1 VTTYWIM
8 HPVRSV
14 KERLEFVEDRRGIP
28 LAIRI
33 FMGCARSSAL
43 AIVVIAA
50 STIALI
56 SRSIVAEIGVLVLLT
71 FGTLSSDI
79 PAADPF
85 TRLGF
90 RLFRWLI
97 TQRGD
102 DHRDRA

>member
-1 VTTYWIM
+1 M
-8 HPVRSV
+8 HPIRRAE
-14 KERLEFVEDRRGIP
+14 ERLRYQETHDGIP
-28 LAIRI
+28 IPVRI
-33 FMGCARSSAL
+33 FMGCARSSAVAL
-43 AIVVIAA
+43 AVIAA
-50 STIALI
+50 SAIALI

-79 PAADPF
+79 AAADPF